1 MSHEVVYGHVRVGS
15 PFGARL
21 VRTLERV
28 RDWLA
33 WRRPEP
39 RIEGRLEIERETR
52 SVSIE
57 ALLEGRRW
65 DVHT

>member
-21 VRTLERV
+21 VHALERL
-28 RDWLA
+28 RGWFA
-33 WRRPEP
+33 RAPEP
-39 RIEGRLEIERETR
+39 RIEGRIEIEREAR
-52 SVSIE
+52 SVTVE

-65 DVHT
+65 DVRM